1 MVVNGLMGLGRSVWE
16 NTNKAIY
23 ADFFQGS
30 PQTITTTTA
39 AAAATTTATASTT
52 STASASSAFACLY
65 MVTGLSTCVRAC
77 VREFAR
83 KPLAGSFSSF
93 LPSFLH

>member
-1 MVVNGLMGLGRSVWE
+1 MAFEAEQLGSWRGVMVVNGLMGLGRSVWE

-39 AAAATTTATASTT
+39 AAAALKSRTN
-52 STASASSAFACLY
+52 SSWR
-65 MVTGLSTCVRAC
+65 G
-77 VREFAR
+77 
-83 KPLAGSFSSF
+83 
-93 LPSFLH
+93 